1 MESVMAHGNP
11 LPPVAPKPQQVS
23 LSDAWDLTSQLQRT
37 QQWEADGL
45 QLRRPFDFGAQ
56 AVGEAAPQ

>member
-1 MESVMAHGNP
+1 MESLMSHGNS

-23 LSDAWDLTSQLQRT
+23 LSDAWDVTIQFQRT

-45 QLRRPFDFGAQ
+45 QLRRAFD
-56 AVGEAAPQ
+56 